1 MTASRSSPLVS
12 IIIVCYNGERHIARY
27 MKSLARQEFRD
38 FEIIVVDNQSKDRSV
53 EILRQYPEINLILN
67 PDNNGSTGG
76 NNQAI
81 AAARGKWIFISN
93 LDTILEP
100 NFLVELIRAGELDER
115 IGAVAPKILR
125 MNRDGTIDNPPLL
138 DSTGIFLTP
147 WHRQHDRGS
156 QTPDRGQYETP
167 EYVFGYTGA
176 LALLRRAM
184 IDDTS
189 VYGKFLD
196 EDFFSFREDSD
207 SSWRMQLMGW
217 KCLYQPR
224 AIGYH
229 ERTVF
234 EGNRSTT
241 SALINMH
248 STKNRFLMRMSNIT
262 PRLYLRTFLPAT
274 LRDIGIAFYILLK
287 ERTSLPAL
295 PYIFRNWSRL
305 WARRQLIQSRRRQ
318 SEVYMASFCK
328 FKPVAKLL
336 EPDLLAALTAAPQSK
351 PVGPQAIV
359 PPIVVDPP
367 QPGVIP

>member
-1 MTASRSSPLVS
+1 MNTRETSPLVS
-12 IIIVCYNGERHIARY
+12 IIIVCYNAERHIARY

-38 FEIIVVDNQSKDRSV
+38 FEVIVVDNQSTDRSV
-53 EILRQYPEINLILN
+53 QILRQYPEINLILN
-67 PDNNGSTGG
+67 PVNNGSTGG

-81 AAARGKWIFISN
+81 AAARGEWIFISN

-100 NFLVELIRAGELDER
+100 NFLIELLRAGKLCEH

-125 MNRDGTIDNPPLL
+125 MNSDGTIDHPPLL

-189 VYGKFLD
+189 VNGQFLD
-196 EDFFSFREDSD
+196 EDFFAFREDSD

-234 EGNRSTT
+234 EGNRNTT

-262 PRLYLRTFLPAT
+262 PLLYLRTFIPAMV
-274 LRDIGIAFYILLK
+274 RDIGIIFYVLVK

-295 PYIFRNWSRL
+295 PYVFRNWRRL
-305 WARRQLIQSRRRQ
+305 WARRKVIQSRRRQ
-318 SEVYMASFCK
+318 SEAYMASFCK
-328 FKPVAKLL
+328 YQPVSKAL
-336 EPDLLAALTAAPQSK
+336 EPNLLATLIAEPQFQ
-351 PVGPQAIV
+351 PLGPEAI
-359 PPIVVDPP
+359 IA
-367 QPGVIP
+367 GLARA

>member
-1 MTASRSSPLVS
+1 VIDSEIRPLVS
-12 IIIVCYNGERHIARY
+12 IIIVCYNGEQHIARY

-38 FEIIVVDNQSKDRSV
+38 FEIIVVDNQSADRSV
-53 EILRQYPEINLILN
+53 EVLRQYSGINLILN
-67 PDNNGSTGG
+67 PVNNGSTGG

-100 NFLVELIRAGELDER
+100 NFLAELVRAGELDER

-125 MNRDGTIDNPPLL
+125 MNHDGTIGSPPLL
-138 DSTGIFLTP
+138 DSTGTVFTP

-189 VYGKFLD
+189 VYGQFFD

-207 SSWRMQLMGW
+207 TSWRMQLMGW
-217 KCLYQPR
+217 KCLYHPR

-234 EGNRSTT
+234 EGNRDTT

-262 PRLYLRTFLPAT
+262 PQLYLRTFLPAT
-274 LRDIGIAFYILLK
+274 LRDIGIVFYVLVK
-287 ERTSLPAL
+287 ERSSLPAL

-305 WARRQLIQSRRRQ
+305 CARRQVIQSRRRQ
-318 SEVYMASFCK
+318 SEAYMASFCRY
-328 FKPVAKLL
+328 KPVSKPL
-336 EPDLLAALTAAPQSK
+336 EPNLLAALTAEQRPK
-351 PVGPQAIV
+351 PLGPEGIV
-359 PPIVVDPP
+359 PLLAR
-367 QPGVIP
+367 G

>member
-1 MTASRSSPLVS
+1 MR
-12 IIIVCYNGERHIARY
+12 
-27 MKSLARQEFRD
+27 SLARQEFRD
-38 FEIIVVDNQSKDRSV
+38 FEIILVDNQSADKSV
-53 EILRQYPEINLILN
+53 DVLRQYPEINLILN
-67 PDNNGSTGG
+67 PVNNGSTGG
-76 NNQAI
+76 NNQAL

-100 NFLVELIRAGELDER
+100 NFLAELVRAGELDER

-125 MNRDGTIDNPPLL
+125 MNRDGTIGTPPLL
-138 DSTGIFLTP
+138 DSTGIFFTP

-176 LALLRRAM
+176 LALLRRTM

-189 VYGKFLD
+189 IYGKYFD
-196 EDFFSFREDSD
+196 EDFFAFREDSD
-207 SSWRMQLMGW
+207 TSWRMQLMGW

-262 PRLYLRTFLPAT
+262 PRLYLRTFIPAT
-274 LRDIGIAFYILLK
+274 LRDVSIVFYVLLK

-295 PYIFRNWSRL
+295 AYIFRNWSRL
-305 WARRQLIQSRRRQ
+305 WARRQVVQLRRRQ
-318 SEVYMASFCK
+318 SEAYMASFCK
-328 FKPVAKLL
+328 FKPIAKPL
-336 EPDLLAALTAAPQSK
+336 EPNLLAVLTAE
-351 PVGPQAIV
+351 
-359 PPIVVDPP
+359 P
-367 QPGVIP
+367 QPTPLGPESI

>member
-1 MTASRSSPLVS
+1 MTQHETSPLVS
-12 IIIVCYNGERHIARY
+12 IIIVCYNGQRHIARY
-27 MKSLARQEFRD
+27 MQSLSRQEFRD
-38 FEIIVVDNQSKDRSV
+38 FEIIVVDNQSSDGSV
-53 EILRQYPEINLILN
+53 EELRRYPEINLIVN
-67 PDNNGSTGG
+67 PVNNGSTGG

-81 AAARGKWIFISN
+81 SVARGKWIFISN
-93 LDTILEP
+93 LDTVLEP
-100 NFLVELIRAGELDER
+100 DFLAELVRAGELDEK

-125 MNRDGTIDNPPLL
+125 MNRDGSIGNPPLL
-138 DSTGIFLTP
+138 DSTGIYLTP

-189 VYGKFLD
+189 IDGNFLD

-207 SSWRMQLMGW
+207 TSWRMQLMGW

-234 EGNRSTT
+234 EGNRGTT

-262 PRLYLRTFLPAT
+262 PSLYLRTFIPAT
-274 LRDIGIAFYILLK
+274 IRDIGIVFYVLLK

-295 PYIFRNWSRL
+295 PYIFRNWQRR
-305 WARRQLIQSRRRQ
+305 WARRQVIQSRRRV
-318 SEVYMASFCK
+318 SEAYMASFCK
-328 FKPVAKLL
+328 FKPVAKPL
-336 EPDLLAALTAAPQSK
+336 EPGLLAILNAQPQRR
-351 PVGPQAIV
+351 PLGPQAILSTG
-359 PPIVVDPP
+359 I
-367 QPGVIP
+367 QT